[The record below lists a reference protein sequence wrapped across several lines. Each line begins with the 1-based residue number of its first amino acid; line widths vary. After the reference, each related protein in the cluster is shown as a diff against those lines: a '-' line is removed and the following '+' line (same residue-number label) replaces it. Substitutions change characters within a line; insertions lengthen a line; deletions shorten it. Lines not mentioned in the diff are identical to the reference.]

1 MGRWAF
7 RRVVSEEPPSLI
19 TPAHRWMGHLSDIVA
34 NAAAH
39 PASQIVVIVLC
50 LGWLVLGGNT
60 TPLASVASI
69 GGLILTQMV
78 LNQQRRRD
86 IALHLK
92 IDELILS
99 KDGARDEV
107 AGIEQKTEDEM
118 ERVRAG
124 RDSDQ
129 PNRINP

>member
-1 MGRWAF
+1 MANLAYRGP
-7 RRVVSEEPPSLI
+7 VSEQPPSLM

-34 NAAAH
+34 NMAAH
-39 PASQIVVIVLC
+39 PVAQILVLLVC
-50 LGWLVLGGNT
+50 LGWLASGGST
-60 TPLASVASI
+60 TALASVASI

-99 KDGARDEV
+99 KAGARDEV
-107 AGIEQKTEDEM
+107 AGIEQKTEIEM
-118 ERVRAG
+118 ERVRSE
-124 RDSDQ
+124 RDTDQ
-129 PNRINP
+129 PSG